1 MSDTGTAE
9 AGADPFA
16 AADEFAE
23 VRSSAAADRVLNQDE
38 IDSLLGFD
46 LCDGDDSER
55 TGIRAIINSALVSYE
70 RLPMLEIV
78 FDRLVRLMTTSLR
91 NFTSDNVEVSLDNIS
106 SIRFGDYLNSIPL
119 PAILAVFR
127 AEELDNYGLLTV
139 DSNLIYSIV
148 DVLLG
153 GRRGTAALRIE
164 GRPYTTIERV
174 LVQRMIEVILADAR
188 SAFEPLTPVHF
199 NLDRLETNPRFAA
212 IARPANA
219 AILVKLRIDME
230 DRGGR
235 VELLLPYATLEPI
248 RKMLL
253 QQFMGEKFGR
263 DNIWEGHLATE
274 LWTTDTEVRAVLDEQ
289 SVPLSKVLN
298 LKVGETLML
307 NATPDTD
314 VSLRCGPIPV
324 TTGRMGRKGQHIAI
338 RVDAPISLEA
348 ANRLTRGGR

>member
-1 MSDTGTAE
+1 MTDAQL
-9 AGADPFA
+9 DPFGGLGDA
-16 AADEFAE
+16 GDALSE
-23 VRSSAAADRVLNQDE
+23 RVLNQDE

-46 LCDGDDSER
+46 LGDDDGSEKS
-55 TGIRAIINSALVSYE
+55 GIRAIINSALVSYE

-174 LVQRMIEVILADAR
+174 LVQRMVEVVLNDAR
-188 SAFEPLTPVHF
+188 QAFEPLTPVHF

-219 AILVKLRIDME
+219 AILIKLRIDME

-235 VELLLPYATLEPI
+235 IELLLPYATLEPI

-274 LWTTDTEVRAVLDEQ
+274 LWTTETEVRAVLDEQ
-289 SVPLSKVLN
+289 MMPLSSVLN
-298 LKVGETLML
+298 LKVGDTLML
-307 NATPDTD
+307 NATPDSE
-314 VSLRCGPIPV
+314 VSIRAGSIPL

-338 RVDAPISLEA
+338 RVEGPVNPEA
-348 ANRLTRGGR
+348 AARLGVNV